1 MGNSNILLE
10 VKVGRKKLAITC
22 DEDEAS
28 AVSQASKRF
37 QNEINKLG
45 ETLPNESPQNRILL
59 AGINIAHSLN
69 KIETQPRVREGLINQ
84 IKALVEKAEEA
95 ALRFKN

>member
-10 VKVGRKKLAITC
+10 VRVGRKKLAITC

-45 ETLPNESPQNRILL
+45 ETLPSESPQNRILI
-59 AGINIAHSLN
+59 AGINIADSLN
-69 KIETQPRVREGLINQ
+69 KIEMQPRVREGLVNQ
-84 IKALVEKAEEA
+84 VKDLVEKAEEA
-95 ALRFKN
+95 ASRFKN